1 MRPIPVV
8 CVLHGSEAGQKDLA
22 STFARVLGE
31 RRPEVPRQCPLLPF
45 DEAGIS
51 EAALAGFL
59 DSLNLPTGALLV
71 GFELGGLVAVRL
83 QALRPDLKVFAI
95 HAPTSANGVGLPAR
109 AADRYTFYSTA
120 SGHRKGDDEWRQCAE
135 AYDVRWVFIQHM
147 VAGLVAVYLAGADVA
162 EEVERR
168 NRYLANGA
176 RPRGPV
182 PAVYLLHGKGG
193 SPEGSVLRME
203 KVLRSHWP
211 ALCFERPLLPHN
223 DIQSPAER
231 SVDFLTALDLPEQA
245 LIVGISLGALVA
257 AGFQEQARPDVQCI
271 AINGPTR
278 ADGLRLERWM
288 ENRVAI
294 YSSSDEVIGGRTAD
308 WPKLAQA
315 YEFAWLGH
323 DTDPH
328 LKYLVRLMDW
338 YLEGRLAITADRVRD
353 VPRTKQEALAEARAL
368 AEANC

>member
-1 MRPIPVV
+1 MRPIPLV
-8 CVLHGSEAGQKDLA
+8 CVLHGSEAGEKDIA
-22 STFARVLGE
+22 STFSRVLGE
-31 RRPEVPRQCPLLPF
+31 RRPEVPRQYPLLPF
-45 DEAGIS
+45 DENSIS

-59 DSLNLPTGALLV
+59 QSLNLPTGALLV

-95 HAPTSANGVGLPAR
+95 HAPTSANGLGLPAR
-109 AADRYTFYSTA
+109 AANRFAFYSTA
-120 SGHRKGDDEWRQCAE
+120 YGHRQGDDEWRQCAE

-147 VAGLVAVYLAGADVA
+147 MAGLVAAYLAGAEVA

-168 NRYLANGA
+168 NRYLTNGA
-176 RPRGPV
+176 RPGGPV
-182 PAVYLLHGKGG
+182 PAVLLLHGKGG

-203 KVLRSHWP
+203 QVLRRHWP
-211 ALCFERPLLPHN
+211 ALCFYRPLLPHS
-223 DIQSPAER
+223 DQQSPAER
-231 SVDFLTALDLPEQA
+231 SVEFMRSLEIPEQS
-245 LIVGISLGALVA
+245 LIIGISLGAVVA
-257 AGFQEQARPDVQCI
+257 AGFQEKARPDVQCI
-271 AINGPTR
+271 AINGPTW

-294 YSSSDEVIGGRTAD
+294 YSSRDEVIGPRTAD

-323 DTDPH
+323 DIDPH
-328 LKYLVRLMDW
+328 LKYLVRLVDW

-353 VPRTKQEALAEARAL
+353 VPRTKQEALAEAS
-368 AEANC
+368 C